1 MRTEK
6 LKTMKSYITWYSLLI
21 TVAFAILLFI
31 INCEGE
37 TSTVQVTTP
46 EVKGTLPTNRG
57 TAIVQKPIYFPSG
70 KTGIPKNPKNSDISE
85 NSDSLSSMLQV
96 YKDELDFAVDRYN
109 HETDSLK
116 KLLMFKNV
124 IALKSFKSNFE
135 DKYLKLELNGYTANG
150 EVKEITPTYTIKPQ
164 KVDVKIP
171 ELKFRLLAGGGFGV
185 NRDFNQVLYKAN
197 IGWQKKSGNVYRV
210 AYLNV
215 NGQSYGMFETD
226 LSIFKIEK

>member
-1 MRTEK
+1 MN
-6 LKTMKSYITWYSLLI
+6 ITYFTWKNYSIAI
-21 TVAFAILLFI
+21 TIAFAILLLI
-31 INCEGE
+31 TQCEGD
-37 TSTVQVTTP
+37 TAVATVTTP

-57 TAIVQKPIYFPSG
+57 TAIVQKPIYVPSG
-70 KTGIPKNPKNSDISE
+70 KTGIPKNPKNSDISDISE

-171 ELKFRLLAGGGFGV
+171 DLKFRLLAGGGFGT